1 MLAFLNRIFS
11 VPEFESTNQTRIANL
26 LLISVW
32 VLLGTAVIL
41 SLLLLLL
48 DSTTPIAERLVI
60 VLGPSLLVV
69 FAGVIILWLLRLRHL
84 QIAGVVLSSIL
95 FIAIIFAIYN
105 SGLGVSSPSVAGFV
119 VVIILAASLSEG
131 RFPVLIFTLLS
142 ILVSLAFLIGQQQG
156 ILTITTSTLPP
167 IVSWIVFFF
176 VFILSGALL
185 SVALRRLNAAL
196 DRAQQSEQ
204 SLREMANVLEIRVA
218 ERTKAL
224 EISAEISRRLST
236 ILDQEQLVA
245 EVVREV
251 QRAFGYYHTHIY
263 LLDEKKQNLV
273 LAGGTGEA
281 GRMLL
286 TAGHKMST
294 SRGLVGE
301 AAQSRQTVLAPDV
314 RQRPE
319 WVSNRL
325 LPETAAEIA
334 VPILLGH
341 ELKGVLDVQHNVIN
355 GLTESD
361 RILLESITNQV
372 AVALENARLY
382 ADAQE
387 RGQREALV
395 NAIGQKIQRAGS
407 VDAVLQIAIQE
418 LGQALDSQTAKIQ
431 IGRIES

>member
-1 MLAFLNRIFS
+1 MLAFFNQIFS
-11 VPEFESTNQTRIANL
+11 IPEFENPNQTRIANL
-26 LLISVW
+26 LRVSVW
-32 VLLGTAVIL
+32 VLLGTAVVIP
-41 SLLLLLL
+41 LLLLLL
-48 DSTTPIAERLVI
+48 DSTVPTMERLIV
-60 VLGPSLLVV
+60 VLGPSLLIILSG
-69 FAGVIILWLLRLRHL
+69 GVIRWLVQRRHL
-84 QIAGVVLSSIL
+84 QIGGILLSTIL
-95 FIAIIFAIYN
+95 FIAIIFAVYN
-105 SGLGVSSPSVAGFV
+105 SGAGISSPSVAGFV

-131 RFPVLIFTLLS
+131 RFPVLAFTLLS
-142 ILVSLAFLIGQQQG
+142 VLVSLAFLIVQQQG
-156 ILTITTSTLPP
+156 LLKITANTLPP
-167 IVSWIVFFF
+167 VVSWVVFLF
-176 VFILSGALL
+176 VFVLSGALL

-204 SLREMANVLEIRVA
+204 SLREMTNVLEIRVA

-224 EISAEISRRLST
+224 ETSAEISRRLST
-236 ILDQEQLVA
+236 ILDQEQLVV

-286 TAGHKMST
+286 TAGHKMPI

-301 AAQSRQTVLAPDV
+301 AAQSRRTVLVPDV
-314 RQRPE
+314 HQRPE

-341 ELKGVLDVQHNVIN
+341 ELKGILDVQHNVVN

>member
-1 MLAFLNRIFS
+1 MLAFFNQIFS
-11 VPEFESTNQTRIANL
+11 IPEFENPNQTRIANL
-26 LLISVW
+26 LRVSVW
-32 VLLGTAVIL
+32 VLLGTAVVIP
-41 SLLLLLL
+41 LLLLLL
-48 DSTTPIAERLVI
+48 DSTVPTMERLII
-60 VLGPSLLVV
+60 VLGPSLLIILSG
-69 FAGVIILWLLRLRHL
+69 GVIRWLVQRRHL
-84 QIAGVVLSSIL
+84 QIGGILLSTIL
-95 FIAIIFAIYN
+95 FIAIIFAVYN
-105 SGLGVSSPSVAGFV
+105 SGAGISSPSVAGFV

-131 RFPVLIFTLLS
+131 RFPVLAFTLLS
-142 ILVSLAFLIGQQQG
+142 VLVSLAFLIVQQQG
-156 ILTITTSTLPP
+156 LLKITANTLPP
-167 IVSWIVFFF
+167 VVSWVVFLF
-176 VFILSGALL
+176 VFVLSGALL

-204 SLREMANVLEIRVA
+204 SLREMTNVLEIRVA

-224 EISAEISRRLST
+224 ETSAEISRRLST
-236 ILDQEQLVA
+236 ILDQEQLVV

-286 TAGHKMST
+286 TAGHKMPI

-301 AAQSRQTVLAPDV
+301 AAQSRRTVLVPDV
-314 RQRPE
+314 HQRPE

-341 ELKGVLDVQHNVIN
+341 ELKGILDVQHNVVN

>member
-131 RFPVLIFTLLS
+131 RFPVLIFTILS

-156 ILTITTSTLPP
+156 VLTITTSTLPP

-204 SLREMANVLEIRVA
+204 SLREMTNVLEIRVA

-251 QRAFGYYHTHIY
+251 QRAFGYYYTHIY

-301 AAQSRQTVLAPDV
+301 AAQSQQTVLAPDV

-341 ELKGVLDVQHNVIN
+341 ELKGVLDVQHNVVN

-382 ADAQE
+382 ADAQG

>member
-11 VPEFESTNQTRIANL
+11 VPEFESTNQSRIANL

-341 ELKGVLDVQHNVIN
+341 ELKGVLDVQHNVVN

-382 ADAQE
+382 ADAQG

>member
-1 MLAFLNRIFS
+1 MLAFFNRIFS
-11 VPEFESTNQTRIANL
+11 VPEFESTNQSRIANL

-48 DSTTPIAERLVI
+48 DNTMPTAERLVI
-60 VLGPSLLVV
+60 VLGPSMLVV
-69 FAGVIILWLLRLRHL
+69 FSSVIILWLLRRRHL
-84 QIAGVVLSSIL
+84 QIAGIVFSTIL
-95 FIAIIFAIYN
+95 FVAIIFAIYN

-131 RFPVLIFTLLS
+131 RFPVLIFTILS

-156 ILTITTSTLPP
+156 VLTITTSTLPP

-204 SLREMANVLEIRVA
+204 SLREMTNVLEIRVA

-251 QRAFGYYHTHIY
+251 QRAFGYYYTHIY

-286 TAGHKMST
+286 TAGHKIST

-314 RQRPE
+314 RQWPE

-341 ELKGVLDVQHNVIN
+341 ELKGVLDVQHNVVN

>member
-1 MLAFLNRIFS
+1 MLR
-11 VPEFESTNQTRIANL
+11 V
-26 LLISVW
+26 SVW
-32 VLLGTAVIL
+32 VLLGTAVVIP
-41 SLLLLLL
+41 LLLLLL
-48 DSTTPIAERLVI
+48 DSTVPTMERLIV
-60 VLGPSLLVV
+60 VLGPSLLIILSG
-69 FAGVIILWLLRLRHL
+69 GVIRWLVQRRHL
-84 QIAGVVLSSIL
+84 QIGGILLSTIL
-95 FIAIIFAIYN
+95 FIAIIFAVYN
-105 SGLGVSSPSVAGFV
+105 SGAGISSPSVAGFV

-131 RFPVLIFTLLS
+131 RFPVLAFTLLS
-142 ILVSLAFLIGQQQG
+142 VLVSLAFLIVQQQG
-156 ILTITTSTLPP
+156 LLKITANTLPP
-167 IVSWIVFFF
+167 VVSWVVFLF
-176 VFILSGALL
+176 VFVLSGALL

-204 SLREMANVLEIRVA
+204 SLREMTNVLEIRVA

-224 EISAEISRRLST
+224 ETSAEISRRLST
-236 ILDQEQLVA
+236 ILDQEQLVV

-286 TAGHKMST
+286 TAGHKMPI

-301 AAQSRQTVLAPDV
+301 AAQSRRTVLVPDV
-314 RQRPE
+314 HQRPE

-341 ELKGVLDVQHNVIN
+341 ELKGILDVQHNVVN

>member
-1 MLAFLNRIFS
+1 MLAFFNQIFS
-11 VPEFESTNQTRIANL
+11 IPEFENPNQTRIANL
-26 LLISVW
+26 LRVSVW
-32 VLLGTAVIL
+32 VLLGTAVVIP
-41 SLLLLLL
+41 LLLLLL
-48 DSTTPIAERLVI
+48 DSTVPTMERLIV
-60 VLGPSLLVV
+60 VLGPSLLIILSG
-69 FAGVIILWLLRLRHL
+69 GVIRWLVQRRHL
-84 QIAGVVLSSIL
+84 QIGGILLSTIL
-95 FIAIIFAIYN
+95 FIAIIFAVYN
-105 SGLGVSSPSVAGFV
+105 SGAGISSPSVAGFV

-131 RFPVLIFTLLS
+131 RFPVLAFTLLS
-142 ILVSLAFLIGQQQG
+142 VLVSLAFLIVQQQG
-156 ILTITTSTLPP
+156 LLKITANTSPP
-167 IVSWIVFFF
+167 VVSWVVFLF
-176 VFILSGALL
+176 VFVLSGALL

-204 SLREMANVLEIRVA
+204 SLREMTNVLEIRVA

-224 EISAEISRRLST
+224 ETSAEISRRLST
-236 ILDQEQLVA
+236 ILDQEQLVV

-286 TAGHKMST
+286 TAGHKMPI

-301 AAQSRQTVLAPDV
+301 AAQSRRTVLVPDV
-314 RQRPE
+314 HQRPE

-341 ELKGVLDVQHNVIN
+341 ELKGILDVQHNVVN

>member
-251 QRAFGYYHTHIY
+251 QRAFGYYYTHIY

>member
-11 VPEFESTNQTRIANL
+11 VPEFESTNQSRIANL

-286 TAGHKMST
+286 TAGHKIST

>member
-1 MLAFLNRIFS
+1 
-11 VPEFESTNQTRIANL
+11 
-26 LLISVW
+26 
-32 VLLGTAVIL
+32 
-41 SLLLLLL
+41 
-48 DSTTPIAERLVI
+48 
-60 VLGPSLLVV
+60 
-69 FAGVIILWLLRLRHL
+69 
-84 QIAGVVLSSIL
+84 
-95 FIAIIFAIYN
+95 
-105 SGLGVSSPSVAGFV
+105 
-119 VVIILAASLSEG
+119 
-131 RFPVLIFTLLS
+131 
-142 ILVSLAFLIGQQQG
+142 
-156 ILTITTSTLPP
+156 
-167 IVSWIVFFF
+167 
-176 VFILSGALL
+176 
-185 SVALRRLNAAL
+185 
-196 DRAQQSEQ
+196 
-204 SLREMANVLEIRVA
+204 
-218 ERTKAL
+218 
-224 EISAEISRRLST
+224 
-236 ILDQEQLVA
+236 
-245 EVVREV
+245 
-251 QRAFGYYHTHIY
+251 
-263 LLDEKKQNLV
+263 
-273 LAGGTGEA
+273 
-281 GRMLL
+281 MLL
-286 TAGHKMST
+286 TAGHKIST

-314 RQRPE
+314 RQWPE

-341 ELKGVLDVQHNVIN
+341 ELKGVLDVQHNVVN

>member
-1 MLAFLNRIFS
+1 M
-11 VPEFESTNQTRIANL
+11 
-26 LLISVW
+26 
-32 VLLGTAVIL
+32 
-41 SLLLLLL
+41 
-48 DSTTPIAERLVI
+48 
-60 VLGPSLLVV
+60 LGPSLLVV

-251 QRAFGYYHTHIY
+251 QRAFGYYYTHIY

-286 TAGHKMST
+286 TAGHKIST

-314 RQRPE
+314 RQWPE

-341 ELKGVLDVQHNVIN
+341 ELKGVLDVQHNVVN

>member
-1 MLAFLNRIFS
+1 M
-11 VPEFESTNQTRIANL
+11 
-26 LLISVW
+26 
-32 VLLGTAVIL
+32 
-41 SLLLLLL
+41 
-48 DSTTPIAERLVI
+48 ERLIV
-60 VLGPSLLVV
+60 VLGPSLLIILSG
-69 FAGVIILWLLRLRHL
+69 GVIRWLVQRRHL
-84 QIAGVVLSSIL
+84 QIGGILLSTIL
-95 FIAIIFAIYN
+95 FIAIIFAVYN
-105 SGLGVSSPSVAGFV
+105 SGAGISSPSVAGFV

-131 RFPVLIFTLLS
+131 RFPVLAFTLLS
-142 ILVSLAFLIGQQQG
+142 VLVSLAFLIVQQQG
-156 ILTITTSTLPP
+156 LLKITANTLPP
-167 IVSWIVFFF
+167 VVSWVVFLF
-176 VFILSGALL
+176 VFVLSGALL

-204 SLREMANVLEIRVA
+204 SLREMTNVLEIRVA

-224 EISAEISRRLST
+224 ETSAEISRRLST
-236 ILDQEQLVA
+236 ILDQEQLVV

-286 TAGHKMST
+286 TAGHKMPI

-301 AAQSRQTVLAPDV
+301 AAQSRRTVLVPDV
-314 RQRPE
+314 HQRPE

-341 ELKGVLDVQHNVIN
+341 ELKGILDVQHNVVN